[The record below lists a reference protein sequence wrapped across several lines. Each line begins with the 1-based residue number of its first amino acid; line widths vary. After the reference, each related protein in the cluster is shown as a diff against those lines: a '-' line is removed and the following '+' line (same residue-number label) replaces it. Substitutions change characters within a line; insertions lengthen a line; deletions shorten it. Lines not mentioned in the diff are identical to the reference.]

1 MFDQSFN
8 IKTLAYQLKKSD
20 FFKYKEIRNEDIKEK
35 ALKEA
40 DELAKTSLLAYKLRS
55 NTLKGKVVFQLDG
68 LSQELVFR
76 KLNNNLE
83 YYLKIKYSNRSDI
96 VDNIKNILSEGNP
109 YTVYRLDV
117 KSFYESFDIEFVKNK
132 INSELYLSNETKK
145 SYLMY

>member
-40 DELAKTSLLAYKLRS
+40 DELAKTSLLAHKLRS
-55 NTLKGKVVFQLDG
+55 NRLKGKVVFQLDG

-83 YYLKIKYSNRSDI
+83 YCLKIKYSNRSDI

-145 SYLMY
+145 LYLMY